1 MTQSSSHAAILGLGT
16 AQPEYLMSQDD
27 AVMLA
32 HEICCRNEA
41 EKKLVKILYRKAG
54 VKQRATCVP
63 YQIALEWAAAPVTVV
78 STVGDRVLHA
88 DVGAAKSRHEHNGN
102 GHATNGHAANG
113 HASKNGT
120 PRIIDGMLDDA
131 HIEDMTVEE
140 FGDLTTIDG
149 PVQNG
154 PSTGERM
161 QIFAAA
167 APELAVRSADLA
179 LIESGV
185 APSAITHLVTVT
197 CTGFFAPGIDV
208 TIINRLGL
216 RRDVGRIQVGFM
228 GCHGAINGLRAATAI
243 AQADPKNRVLLCAVE
258 LCSLHYSFQWDPTR
272 AVGNAVFA
280 DGSASLVIGH
290 GDSAPATAEGEVGTL
305 RCASTGSCIIP
316 ESTDA
321 MSWNLGD
328 HGFEMFLSSRV
339 PDLIGKHL
347 RPWFESWLAESGLK
361 IEDIGSWAVHPGGPR
376 ILSSVEESLGLPRE
390 ATAVSRE
397 VLAECGNMSS
407 PTVLFILQ
415 RLRAAGAKMPCVAL
429 GFGPGLAAEAALF
442 V

>member
-1 MTQSSSHAAILGLGT
+1 MSQSSSHAAILGLGT
-16 AQPEYLMSQDD
+16 AQPEHMMSQDE

-32 HEICCRNEA
+32 HEICCRDEA

-63 YQIALEWAAAPVTVV
+63 HQIALEWAAAPVTVV
-78 STVGDRVLHA
+78 STVGERVLHA
-88 DVGAAKSRHEHNGN
+88 DVGA
-102 GHATNGHAANG
+102 TNGAGGGHSSNG
-113 HASKNGT
+113 VIDKNGK

-131 HIEDMTVEE
+131 HIEDMTAEE
-140 FGDLTTIDG
+140 FGDLTSHEG
-149 PVQNG
+149 PVQQG

-167 APELAVRSADLA
+167 APELAVQSAELA
-179 LIESGV
+179 LIDSGV
-185 APSAITHLVTVT
+185 KAGEITHLVTVT
-197 CTGFFAPGIDV
+197 CTGFFAPGVDV
-208 TIINRLGL
+208 TLINRLGL

-290 GDSAPATAEGEVGTL
+290 GDSAATAVDGANTL

-316 ESTDA
+316 DSTDA

-347 RPWFESWLAESGLK
+347 RPWFESWLAESGLT
-361 IEDIGSWAVHPGGPR
+361 IADVGSWAVHPGGPR

-390 ATAVSRE
+390 ATATSRE

>member
-1 MTQSSSHAAILGLGT
+1 MAA
-16 AQPEYLMSQDD
+16 
-27 AVMLA
+27 
-32 HEICCRNEA
+32 
-41 EKKLVKILYRKAG
+41 
-54 VKQRATCVP
+54 
-63 YQIALEWAAAPVTVV
+63 
-78 STVGDRVLHA
+78 
-88 DVGAAKSRHEHNGN
+88 
-102 GHATNGHAANG
+102 
-113 HASKNGT
+113 
-120 PRIIDGMLDDA
+120 
-131 HIEDMTVEE
+131 EE
-140 FGDLTTIDG
+140 FGDLTNHDG
-149 PVQNG
+149 PVQQG

-167 APELAVRSADLA
+167 APELAVQSAELA
-179 LIESGV
+179 LIDSGV
-185 APSAITHLVTVT
+185 AASAITHLVTVT
-197 CTGFFAPGIDV
+197 CTGFFAPGVDV
-208 TIINRLGL
+208 TLINRLGL

-290 GDSAPATAEGEVGTL
+290 GDSAPAAASDGTTTL

-316 ESTDA
+316 DSTDA

-347 RPWFESWLAESGLK
+347 RPWFESWLAESGLT
-361 IEDIGSWAVHPGGPR
+361 IADVGSWAVHPGGPR

-390 ATAVSRE
+390 ATATSRE

>member
-16 AQPEYLMSQDD
+16 AQPEYMMSQDE

-32 HEICCRNEA
+32 HEICCRDDA

-63 YQIALEWAAAPVTVV
+63 HQIALEWAAAPVTVV
-78 STVGDRVLHA
+78 STVGDRVLHSDA
-88 DVGAAKSRHEHNGN
+88 GRNGSNGAAKNGAALN
-102 GHATNGHAANG
+102 GAAINGSG
-113 HASKNGT
+113 G

-131 HIEDMTVEE
+131 HIEDMTAEE
-140 FGDLTTIDG
+140 FGDLANHDG
-149 PVQNG
+149 PVQQG

-167 APELAVRSADLA
+167 APELAVQSAELA
-179 LIESGV
+179 LIDSGV
-185 APSAITHLVTVT
+185 AAGEITHLVTVT
-197 CTGFFAPGIDV
+197 CTGFFAPGIDI
-208 TIINRLGL
+208 TLINRLGL

-290 GDSAPATAEGEVGTL
+290 ADSASVAASDGTATL
-305 RCASTGSCIIP
+305 RCASTGSCVIP
-316 ESTDA
+316 DSTDA

-347 RPWFESWLAESGLK
+347 RPWFESWLAQSGLT
-361 IEDIGSWAVHPGGPR
+361 IAEIGSWAVHPGGPR

>member
-1 MTQSSSHAAILGLGT
+1 MTQTSSHAAILGLGT
-16 AQPEYLMSQDD
+16 AQPEHMMSQDE

-32 HEICCRNEA
+32 HEICCRDEA

-63 YQIALEWAAAPVTVV
+63 HQIALEWAAAPVTVV
-78 STVGDRVLHA
+78 STVGDRVLHG
-88 DVGAAKSRHEHNGN
+88 D
-102 GHATNGHAANG
+102 ANG
-113 HASKNGT
+113 SSSNGVIGKNGK

-131 HIEDMTVEE
+131 HIEDMTAEE
-140 FGDLTTIDG
+140 FGDLTAHEG
-149 PVQNG
+149 PVQQG

-167 APELAVRSADLA
+167 APELAVQSAELA
-179 LIESGV
+179 LIDSGV
-185 APSAITHLVTVT
+185 KAGEITHLVTVT
-197 CTGFFAPGIDV
+197 CTGFFAPGVDV
-208 TIINRLGL
+208 TLINRLGL

-290 GDSAPATAEGEVGTL
+290 ADSAAATASDGTATL

-316 ESTDA
+316 DSTDA

-347 RPWFESWLAESGLK
+347 RPWFESWLAESGLT
-361 IEDIGSWAVHPGGPR
+361 IADIGSWAVHPGGPR

-390 ATAVSRE
+390 ATATSRE

>member
-32 HEICCRNEA
+32 HEICCRDEA

-63 YQIALEWAAAPVTVV
+63 YKIALEWAAAPVTVV

-88 DVGAAKSRHEHNGN
+88 EVEGSKPRNGHSN
-102 GHATNGHAANG
+102 GHAVA
-113 HASKNGT
+113 KNGS

-140 FGDLTTIDG
+140 FGELGTIDG

-179 LIESGV
+179 LIDSGV
-185 APSAITHLVTVT
+185 AAAEITHLVTVT
-197 CTGFFAPGIDV
+197 CTGFFAPGIDNAL
-208 TIINRLGL
+208 IKQLGL
-216 RRDVGRIQVGFM
+216 RQNVGRIQVGFM

-290 GDSAPATAEGEVGTL
+290 SSSAPAAAADGVDTL

-316 ESTDA
+316 DSTDA

-361 IEDIGSWAVHPGGPR
+361 IEDVGSWAVHPGGPR

-390 ATAVSRE
+390 ATATSRE

-415 RLRAAGAKMPCVAL
+415 RLRASGAKMPCVAL

>member
-16 AQPEYLMSQDD
+16 AQPEYLMSQDN

-32 HEICCRNEA
+32 HEICCRDEA

-88 DVGAAKSRHEHNGN
+88 EVGAEKNGSSHNGN
-102 GHATNGHAANG
+102 GHTTNGHSANG
-113 HASKNGT
+113 HNR
-120 PRIIDGMLDDA
+120 RIIDGMLDDA
-131 HIEDMTVEE
+131 HIEAMSELE
-140 FGDLTTIDG
+140 FGDLPMPDG
-149 PVQNG
+149 PVQHG

-161 QIFAAA
+161 RIFAEA
-167 APELAVRSADLA
+167 APELAVRAADLA
-179 LIESGV
+179 LIDSGV
-185 APSAITHLVTVT
+185 DVSAITHLVIVT
-197 CTGFFAPGIDV
+197 CTGFSAPGIDIA
-208 TIINRLGL
+208 IINRLGL

-243 AQADPKNRVLLCAVE
+243 AQGDPKNRVLLCAVE

-280 DGSASLVIGH
+280 DGSAALVIGH
-290 GDSAPATAEGEVGTL
+290 GDSAPATATSEGSTL

-347 RPWFESWLAESGLK
+347 RPWFESWLATSGLK

-376 ILSSVEESLGLPRE
+376 ILSAVEESLGLPRE
-390 ATAVSRE
+390 ATATSRE